1 MPTYEY
7 LCKNCGHTFDILQSM
22 KEEKL
27 TKCPECGKETLQRL
41 IGSGAGL
48 IFKGSG
54 FYLTDY
60 VKKSDAGSS
69 VSGTS
74 KKESEKGSTNSKES
88 TVSKDSSE
96 SKTAKTETAKESAT
110 TKKSSGT
117 DKKAD

>member
-7 LCKNCGHTFDILQSM
+7 LCKNCGHTFDILQTM

-27 TKCPECGKETLQRL
+27 TKCPECGEESLQRL

-60 VKKSDAGSS
+60 VKKSEGGNA

-74 KKESEKGSTNSKES
+74 KKETQKDSTANKES
-88 TVSKDSSE
+88 TAGKESSE
-96 SKTAKTETAKESAT
+96 SKPAKSESANDSTST
-110 TKKSSGT
+110 TKSSGT
-117 DKKAD
+117 DKKTD

>member
-27 TKCPECGKETLQRL
+27 TKCPECGEEALQRL
-41 IGSGAGL
+41 IGTGAGL

-60 VKKSDAGSS
+60 VKKGEGGSA
-69 VSGTS
+69 VSGTA
-74 KKESEKGSTNSKES
+74 KKETQKDSAANKESTPSKES
-88 TVSKDSSE
+88 TE
-96 SKTAKTETAKESAT
+96 STTAKSETAKDTSSST
-110 TKKSSGT
+110 KSSGT
-117 DKKAD
+117 EKKTD